1 MWTKWY
7 LITETWLRMI
17 MGRKRWRA
25 TEWQT
30 TNKVVSERRGVRNST
45 ILHFY
50 KSISPQVYILQSC
63 SSTSCK
69 SMWPLFY
76 NCNICARVYDAV
88 WCHLPGAKICK
99 YTNGAETAARAQNE
113 QIQKY
118 KRETTRQQREL
129 VICILAYHCQLVPTS
144 CIYFYCWDCE
154 DWDKSHHLPT
164 WWSSR

>member
-1 MWTKWY
+1 
-7 LITETWLRMI
+7 
-17 MGRKRWRA
+17 
-25 TEWQT
+25 
-30 TNKVVSERRGVRNST
+30 
-45 ILHFY
+45 
-50 KSISPQVYILQSC
+50 
-63 SSTSCK
+63 
-69 SMWPLFY
+69 MWPLFY

-129 VICILAYHCQLVPTS
+129 VICILADHCQLVPIS

-154 DWDKSHHLPT
+154 D
-164 WWSSR
+164 

>member
-7 LITETWLRMI
+7 LITETRLRMI
-17 MGRKRWRA
+17 MGRQRWRA

-50 KSISPQVYILQSC
+50 KFRSPQIYILQSC
-63 SSTSCK
+63 SSTSPQAANPRVHY
-69 SMWPLFY
+69 STFY
-76 NCNICARVYDAV
+76 NYNICARVYDAV
-88 WCHLPGAKICK
+88 WCHLPGANICK

-129 VICILAYHCQLVPTS
+129 VICILAYHCQLVTTS
-144 CIYFYCWDCE
+144 CIYF
-154 DWDKSHHLPT
+154 DWDNSHHLPT
-164 WWSSR
+164 WWSST